1 MSFRIIRVG
10 NMEGKLFSVK
20 QKQMNKKRAEHRRR
34 RREEKSTLARFI
46 EGLVFVVML
55 IFVCSLAFG
64 LVWYFG
70 QGVSQAGAAME
81 PTLEN
86 GDTVFV
92 NRLIYNT
99 RRPRRG
105 DLVVFRPR
113 GEENTHLL
121 IRRVVAVS
129 GEVVQVHE
137 GNLYINHELYERNVD
152 LSEITYAGIAE
163 TPLLLGEHQFFVLGD
178 NPNSS
183 SDSRM
188 ADIGLVHREHIYG
201 QAWLYV
207 RGQSLRL
214 LRR

>member
-1 MSFRIIRVG
+1 MV
-10 NMEGKLFSVK
+10 GKLSQANQRQV
-20 QKQMNKKRAEHRRR
+20 NNKRARRR
-34 RREEKSTLARFI
+34 RRHQREEKSALAKFV
-46 EGLVFVVML
+46 EGIIFVVIL
-55 IFVCSLAFG
+55 VLVCSLGFG

-70 QGVSQAGAAME
+70 QRVSHAGAAME

-86 GDTVFV
+86 GDIVLL
-92 NRLIYNT
+92 NRLIYNA

-105 DLVVFRPR
+105 DVVAFRPQ
-113 GEENTHLL
+113 GEENVHLL
-121 IRRVVAVS
+121 VRRVVAVP
-129 GEVVQVHE
+129 GEVVQVYE
-137 GNLYINHELYERNVD
+137 GNLYINHQLCERD
-152 LSEITYAGIAE
+152 SYFAEITYSGIAE
-163 TPLLLGEHQFFVLGD
+163 TPLLLEEHQFFVLGD

>member
-1 MSFRIIRVG
+1 MV
-10 NMEGKLFSVK
+10 GKLSQTK
-20 QKQMNKKRAEHRRR
+20 QRHVNNKRARRR
-34 RREEKSTLARFI
+34 RRRQREEKSPLAKFI

-70 QGVSQAGAAME
+70 QRVSHAGAAMD

-86 GDTVFV
+86 GDIVLV
-92 NRLIYNT
+92 NRLIYNA

-105 DLVVFRPR
+105 DLVVFRPQ
-113 GEENTHLL
+113 GEESTHLL
-121 IRRVVAVS
+121 VRRVVAVP
-129 GEVVQVHE
+129 GEVVQVYE
-137 GNLYINHELYERNVD
+137 GNLYINHQLCERNSYF
-152 LSEITYAGIAE
+152 SEMTYAGIAE
-163 TPLLLGEHQFFVLGD
+163 IPLLLEEHQFFVLGD

-188 ADIGLVHREHIYG
+188 TDIGLVHREHIYG

-214 LRR
+214 IGR